1 MMFLPRAIVA
11 ETCVVLRSIQSQT
24 SMVAGRE
31 KESLDWLVRRIEAM
45 PAAVVQ
51 AAGANVEVPVVQEAQ
66 HDVD

>member
-11 ETCVVLRSIQSQT
+11 ETSVALRSIQSQT

>member
-1 MMFLPRAIVA
+1 MYLPRAIAAQTGVA
-11 ETCVVLRSIQSQT
+11 LRSIQSQT